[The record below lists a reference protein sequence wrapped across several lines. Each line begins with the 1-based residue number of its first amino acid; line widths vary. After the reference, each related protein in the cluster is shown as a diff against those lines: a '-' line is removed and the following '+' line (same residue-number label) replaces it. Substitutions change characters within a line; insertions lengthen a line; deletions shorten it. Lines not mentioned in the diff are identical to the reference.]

1 MNVRL
6 LAFTR
11 FLRLLIP
18 SGSNQYAPKRGKVT
32 LANLDDALL
41 ARANLD
47 GVNLTG
53 ATMSGAN
60 LDGVIGADFT
70 GAKNVPAKY
79 RKRRKR

>member
-1 MNVRL
+1 MM
-6 LAFTR
+6 
-11 FLRLLIP
+11 
-18 SGSNQYAPKRGKVT
+18 
-32 LANLDDALL
+32 DADLTPG
-41 ARANLD
+41 ANLD

-79 RKRRKR
+79 RKR

>member
-18 SGSNQYAPKRGKVT
+18 GGSNQYDPKRGKVT

-41 ARANLD
+41 SVAD
-47 GVNLTG
+47 LTR
-53 ATMSGAN
+53 AN

-70 GAKNVPAKY
+70 GAKNVAAKY